1 MRDERIENPSARPVT
16 VPALSLTTARPD
28 AWARLSRF
36 TSARIALGRAGG
48 SWRTETLLSFR
59 LAHARARDAVG
70 KVFAVEALEAQLRE
84 AGWET
89 VRLATAASSS
99 AVFLKRP
106 DLGRRLAEDSQH
118 WLTEHAGEWAERD
131 LAVIVS
137 DGLSALAAERQVVP
151 TLAALLPL
159 LEGAG
164 WRVGPI
170 LVVPF
175 ARVKLQDG
183 VGAFLRV
190 RHTLVLLG
198 ERPGLGSPDSLGAY
212 LTYRPGPEK
221 TDADRNC
228 VSNIRTEGFP
238 PREAGVRLAQLLME
252 SAKQGCSGVALKGLK
267 PQARR
272 LAGAC
277 STGC

>member
-1 MRDERIENPSARPVT
+1 MGQAVAFHERADC
-16 VPALSLTTARPD
+16 AGA
-28 AWARLSRF
+28 
-36 TSARIALGRAGG
+36 GRG

-175 ARVKLQDG
+175 ARGEVAGWSWG
-183 VGAFLRV
+183 VPASATHAGAARGAAGAGIAGQSGGLSDSPAGAGENGCGPELRV
-190 RHTLVLLG
+190 EHPDGRVSAEG
-198 ERPGLGSPDSLGAY
+198 GGS
-212 LTYRPGPEK
+212 
-221 TDADRNC
+221 
-228 VSNIRTEGFP
+228 
-238 PREAGVRLAQLLME
+238 EAGTIADGISQAGVQRRSAEGAEAAGEAVGWSLLNRL
-252 SAKQGCSGVALKGLK
+252 LKY
-267 PQARR
+267 
-272 LAGAC
+272 
-277 STGC
+277 